1 MIPALVHDGRK
12 RYAARPPKMPR
23 RYRMISVDIDGTRFN
38 LRAGAIIEHEGKV
51 LLHRLIRDD
60 FWTLPGGR
68 VDPDEE
74 APKTVER
81 EMLEELGETVRCG
94 EMVMLIENFFTTG
107 GQRNHELGLYFQT
120 YLAADSALP
129 DRAAPFIIED
139 GGSRLEF
146 DWFSSQQLSEL
157 RILPLPMKDM
167 LISEDR
173 RFRHVINRE

>member
-1 MIPALVHDGRK
+1 
-12 RYAARPPKMPR
+12 
-23 RYRMISVDIDGTRFN
+23 MISVDIAGVRFN

-68 VDPDEE
+68 VEPDED

-81 EMLEELGETVRCG
+81 EMLEELGEAVRCG
-94 EMVMLIENFFTTG
+94 NLVMLIENFFSAG

-120 YLAADSALP
+120 HLAVDSALP
-129 DRAAPFIIED
+129 DLATPFAIED
-139 GGSRLEF
+139 GGARLEF
-146 DWFSSQQLSEL
+146 DWFSREQLGEL

-167 LISEDR
+167 LISAER
-173 RFRHVINRE
+173 SLRHVINRE

>member
-23 RYRMISVDIDGTRFN
+23 RYRMISVDIAGTRFN

-51 LLHRLIRDD
+51 LLHRLICDD

-68 VDPDEE
+68 VEPDEE

-81 EMLEELGETVRCG
+81 EMLEELGETIHCG

-107 GQRNHELGLYFQT
+107 GKRNHELGLYFQAH
-120 YLAADSALP
+120 LATDSALLG
-129 DRAAPFIIED
+129 RATPFVIED

-146 DWFSSQQLSEL
+146 DWFSREQLSEL
-157 RILPLPMKDM
+157 RILPQPMKNM

-173 RFRHVINRE
+173 SLRHVINRE